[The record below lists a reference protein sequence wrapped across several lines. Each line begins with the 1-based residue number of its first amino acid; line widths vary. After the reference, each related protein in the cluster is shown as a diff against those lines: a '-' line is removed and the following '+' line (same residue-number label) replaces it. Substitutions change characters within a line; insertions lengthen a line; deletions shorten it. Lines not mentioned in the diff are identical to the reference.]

1 MTRAQRIHA
10 AREEIAVVQGGL
22 DSVDTVLGEAEKVL
36 EVAAEA
42 RSRAPVLVL
51 GAAVVVAV
59 SLGLVL
65 VLRRRRRS
73 RETDA

>member
-22 DSVDTVLGEAEKVL
+22 DSVDTVLGEAEHVL
-36 EVAAEA
+36 EVAAQA
-42 RSRAPVLVL
+42 RSRAPALLL
-51 GAAVVVAV
+51 GAAVAAAL

-65 VLRRRRRS
+65 VLRRRRR
-73 RETDA
+73 RHGTDV